1 MKQKTILSQQ
11 LDPIYIYTSSPR
23 WQGVG
28 GVLGPPSSLTVP
40 PGDSF
45 LLAQLLCAII
55 AGALHYLYLASFT
68 WMLLDGLHLFL
79 TARNLTVVNYSSV
92 SRLMKWLMF
101 PVGYGVPALIVA
113 VSAASRPSLYGTPTR

>member
-40 PGDSF
+40 PDDSF
-45 LLAQLLCAII
+45 LLPQLLCAII

-68 WMLLDGLHLFL
+68 WMLLEGLHLFL
-79 TARNLTVVNYSSV
+79 TARNLMVVNYSSM
-92 SRLMKWLMF
+92 SRFTKRLMF